1 MCPRICLICCL
12 VSHKL
17 QCLINGCCSHL
28 APWLPWKSL
37 VDRCKWKGLWIWSEY
52 MYFDAFYQTDI
63 YWLFSDFMTRSEREE
78 TIRSCSVIP
87 PTAPTFLAFS
97 DQLQVIPATKWSPKG
112 WVCNT
117 LNHWAAAFDLKVNA
131 NTLKS
136 IWVGLCW
143 WTQLVCNSS
152 QLVAK
157 LRQTVWT
164 PNESI

>member
-1 MCPRICLICCL
+1 M
-12 VSHKL
+12 
-17 QCLINGCCSHL
+17 
-28 APWLPWKSL
+28 
-37 VDRCKWKGLWIWSEY
+37 DRCKWKGLWIWSEY

-152 QLVAK
+152 QLLQLIQMQLIQMQSVFIMGIQ
-157 LRQTVWT
+157 LYVRI
-164 PNESI
+164 NYSSIVRGDEMAATRWNSDDRKAEV